1 MINIRHKEDCC
12 GCSACAERCPKQCIS
27 MNEDEEG
34 FLYPIV
40 DASLCINCGLCEKVC
55 PVINQDATR
64 APIKTFAAKHQ
75 NEKVRL
81 KSSSGGI
88 FSLIAEK
95 VIDEGGVVFGARFNE
110 RWEVEHDYAMTKEG
124 LSCFM
129 GSKYVQSQMNDNFK
143 KAEQFIKE
151 GRKVLFTGTACQI
164 AGLREFLRK
173 DYDNLLLVDVVCH
186 GVPSPRVWRDYI
198 MEYVIRPTAEQGRRE
213 QLSIE
218 DIDAISFRDKSTGWE
233 NNSFVATAKS
243 HQEGLGNAIPL
254 LNTNESKLL
263 YEKHGDNLFMRGF
276 LSNIYLRPSCFKC
289 PAKAGKSGSDITL
302 GDFWGIAE
310 TIPDMDDDKGT
321 SAVLINSRKGE
332 KFYESL
338 AAVNVGSEYQE
349 VLNHNPAIAAS
360 SKKSAFSEQFWNI
373 YGSSGLTPA
382 FDFMQK
388 KQKIGFLPRVLHKS
402 RNYLSQIIHSSTKGH

>member
-1 MINIRHKEDCC
+1 
-12 GCSACAERCPKQCIS
+12 
-27 MNEDEEG
+27 MNEDEVG
-34 FLYPIV
+34 FLYPVV

-55 PVINQDATR
+55 PVINQDSTR
-64 APIKTFAAKHQ
+64 TPIKVYAAKHP

-95 VIDEGGVVFGARFNE
+95 ILDERGVVFGARFNQK
-110 RWEVEHDYAMTKEG
+110 WEVEHDYTTTKDG

-129 GSKYVQSQMNDNFK
+129 SSKYVQSRMNDNFK
-143 KAEQFIKE
+143 KAEQFLKE

-164 AGLREFLRK
+164 AGLRKFLRK

-186 GVPSPRVWRDYI
+186 GVPSPKVWRDYI
-198 MEYVIRPTAEQGRRE
+198 REYIIRPAAEQGRRG

-218 DIDAISFRDKSTGWE
+218 DIDAISFRDKSTGWG
-233 NNSFVATAKS
+233 NYSFVATAN
-243 HQEGLGNAIPL
+243 QNGGENTVLPL
-254 LNTNESKLL
+254 NNDESKLL
-263 YEKHGDNLFMRGF
+263 NEEHGDNLFMCGF
-276 LSNIYLRPSCFKC
+276 LSNIYLRPSCFQC

-302 GDFWGIAE
+302 GDFWGVSE
-310 TIPDMDDDKGT
+310 TIPHMDDDKGT

-338 AAVNVGSEYQE
+338 TAVNAESEYQE
-349 VLNHNPAIAAS
+349 ILNHNPSIEAS
-360 SKKSAFSEQFWNI
+360 SKKSEFSEQFWNV
-373 YGSSGLTPA
+373 YNSSGLTAA

-388 KQKIGFLPRVLHKS
+388 KQKRRFISRELHKLKH
-402 RNYLSQIIHSSTKGH
+402 YLSQIIHSSTKGH